1 MKNIK
6 SELSNNHNS
15 QLYNQL
21 LKLDDDLSWRLW
33 AQLDSQLYWYLN
45 SQLKMN
51 K

>member
-1 MKNIK
+1 MKNITLQH
-6 SELSNNHNS
+6 SYEINS

-21 LKLDDDLSWRLW
+21 LQLDDCLSWRLW
-33 AQLDSQLYWYLN
+33 AQLDSQIYWYLN